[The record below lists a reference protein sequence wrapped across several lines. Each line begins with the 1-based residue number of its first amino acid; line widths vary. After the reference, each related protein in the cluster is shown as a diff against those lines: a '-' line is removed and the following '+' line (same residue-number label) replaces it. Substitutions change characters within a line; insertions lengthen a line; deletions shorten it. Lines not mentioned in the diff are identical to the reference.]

1 MKYLSRNDLE
11 TIGGRVIAA
20 YKRLPAISGQAL
32 ERVDIDF
39 LCQELLGL
47 RIDYARLS
55 LNGEKIGLTSSC
67 DIGVE
72 VFPEDPNSTEE
83 QYYMLDGKTILI
95 ESDLMK
101 EGANIGRRNYTVSHE
116 SCHHILKI
124 LFPHDYGAQASGRSV
139 HCCYRS
145 NRGNGDWEEWQVE
158 TLAAMILLPPECV
171 VRSMERFGLGT
182 QMRLLNRVFA
192 PADYKKFE
200 AMASFMGASK
210 TALSIRMMQ
219 LGLLKRNDLS
229 DPYSLVRVDMD
240 EEDRIL

>member
-72 VFPEDPNSTEE
+72 VFPEDPSSTEE

-116 SCHHILKI
+116 SCHHILKM

-171 VRSMERFGLGT
+171 VRSMERFGLGA

-229 DPYSLVRVDMD
+229 DPYSLVRVEMD

>member
-83 QYYMLDGKTILI
+83 QYINYEEVAPCCQTRTPRTPIFSLLLI
-95 ESDLMK
+95 
-101 EGANIGRRNYTVSHE
+101 
-116 SCHHILKI
+116 C
-124 LFPHDYGAQASGRSV
+124 
-139 HCCYRS
+139 
-145 NRGNGDWEEWQVE
+145 
-158 TLAAMILLPPECV
+158 
-171 VRSMERFGLGT
+171 
-182 QMRLLNRVFA
+182 
-192 PADYKKFE
+192 
-200 AMASFMGASK
+200 
-210 TALSIRMMQ
+210 
-219 LGLLKRNDLS
+219 
-229 DPYSLVRVDMD
+229 
-240 EEDRIL
+240 

>member
-83 QYYMLDGKTILI
+83 QYYIIAERESKCMEYDDSIVRQMVECIKVYPSGKLEIIFGGGYLVE
-95 ESDLMK
+95 ES
-101 EGANIGRRNYTVSHE
+101 V
-116 SCHHILKI
+116 
-124 LFPHDYGAQASGRSV
+124 
-139 HCCYRS
+139 
-145 NRGNGDWEEWQVE
+145 
-158 TLAAMILLPPECV
+158 
-171 VRSMERFGLGT
+171 
-182 QMRLLNRVFA
+182 
-192 PADYKKFE
+192 
-200 AMASFMGASK
+200 
-210 TALSIRMMQ
+210 
-219 LGLLKRNDLS
+219 
-229 DPYSLVRVDMD
+229 
-240 EEDRIL
+240 

>member
-32 ERVDIDF
+32 ERVDIDS

-72 VFPEDPNSTEE
+72 VFPEDPSSTEE

-95 ESDLMK
+95 ESDLSFRG
-101 EGANIGRRNYTVSHE
+101 EGAAVKLAE
-116 SCHHILKI
+116 
-124 LFPHDYGAQASGRSV
+124 DD
-139 HCCYRS
+139 
-145 NRGNGDWEEWQVE
+145 GN
-158 TLAAMILLPPECV
+158 
-171 VRSMERFGLGT
+171 
-182 QMRLLNRVFA
+182 
-192 PADYKKFE
+192 
-200 AMASFMGASK
+200 
-210 TALSIRMMQ
+210 
-219 LGLLKRNDLS
+219 LLKVFLANKQTAGFNPFD
-229 DPYSLVRVDMD
+229 
-240 EEDRIL
+240 

>member
-11 TIGGRVIAA
+11 TIGGRVIEA

-72 VFPEDPNSTEE
+72 VFPEDPSSTEE

-101 EGANIGRRNYTVSHE
+101 EGANIGRRFPRELSPYSENAVSAR
-116 SCHHILKI
+116 L
-124 LFPHDYGAQASGRSV
+124 RSPSKRAF
-139 HCCYRS
+139 HS
-145 NRGNGDWEEWQVE
+145 
-158 TLAAMILLPPECV
+158 LLLQKQQ
-171 VRSMERFGLGT
+171 RKWRLGG
-182 QMRLLNRVFA
+182 
-192 PADYKKFE
+192 
-200 AMASFMGASK
+200 MAS
-210 TALSIRMMQ
+210 
-219 LGLLKRNDLS
+219 
-229 DPYSLVRVDMD
+229 
-240 EEDRIL
+240 

>member
-32 ERVDIDF
+32 ERVDIDS
-39 LCQELLGL
+39 LCQELLDL

-72 VFPEDPNSTEE
+72 VFPEDPSSTEE

-101 EGANIGRRNYTVSHE
+101 EGANIGRRNYTRFPRELSPYSENAVSTR
-116 SCHHILKI
+116 L
-124 LFPHDYGAQASGRSV
+124 RSPSKRAF
-139 HCCYRS
+139 RS
-145 NRGNGDWEEWQVE
+145 
-158 TLAAMILLPPECV
+158 LLLQKQQ
-171 VRSMERFGLGT
+171 RKWRLGG
-182 QMRLLNRVFA
+182 
-192 PADYKKFE
+192 
-200 AMASFMGASK
+200 MAS
-210 TALSIRMMQ
+210 
-219 LGLLKRNDLS
+219 
-229 DPYSLVRVDMD
+229 
-240 EEDRIL
+240 

>member
-11 TIGGRVIAA
+11 TISGRVIAA
-20 YKRLPAISGQAL
+20 YKKLPAISGQAL

-72 VFPEDPNSTEE
+72 VFSEDPSSTEE

-101 EGANIGRRNYTVSHE
+101 EGANIGRRNYTVSAR
-116 SCHHILKI
+116 L
-124 LFPHDYGAQASGRSV
+124 RSPSKWAF
-139 HCCYRS
+139 RS
-145 NRGNGDWEEWQVE
+145 
-158 TLAAMILLPPECV
+158 LLLQKQQ
-171 VRSMERFGLGT
+171 RKWRLGG
-182 QMRLLNRVFA
+182 
-192 PADYKKFE
+192 
-200 AMASFMGASK
+200 MAS
-210 TALSIRMMQ
+210 
-219 LGLLKRNDLS
+219 
-229 DPYSLVRVDMD
+229 
-240 EEDRIL
+240 

>member
-39 LCQELLGL
+39 LCQELL
-47 RIDYARLS
+47 DYARLS

-95 ESDLMK
+95 ESELMK
-101 EGANIGRRNYTVSHE
+101 EGANTGRRNYTVSAR
-116 SCHHILKI
+116 L
-124 LFPHDYGAQASGRSV
+124 RSPSKWAF
-139 HCCYRS
+139 RS
-145 NRGNGDWEEWQVE
+145 
-158 TLAAMILLPPECV
+158 LLLSKQQ
-171 VRSMERFGLGT
+171 RKWGLGG
-182 QMRLLNRVFA
+182 VA
-192 PADYKKFE
+192 
-200 AMASFMGASK
+200 G
-210 TALSIRMMQ
+210 
-219 LGLLKRNDLS
+219 
-229 DPYSLVRVDMD
+229 
-240 EEDRIL
+240 

>member
-1 MKYLSRNDLE
+1 
-11 TIGGRVIAA
+11 
-20 YKRLPAISGQAL
+20 
-32 ERVDIDF
+32 
-39 LCQELLGL
+39 
-47 RIDYARLS
+47 
-55 LNGEKIGLTSSC
+55 
-67 DIGVE
+67 
-72 VFPEDPNSTEE
+72 
-83 QYYMLDGKTILI
+83 MLDGKTILI

-116 SCHHILKI
+116 SCHHILKM
-124 LFPHDYGAQASGRSV
+124 LFPHDYGAQANGRSV

-229 DPYSLVRVDMD
+229 DPYSLVRVEMD

>member
-20 YKRLPAISGQAL
+20 YKKLPTISGQAP
-32 ERVDIDF
+32 ERVDIDY

-47 RIDYARLS
+47 RVDYARLS

-67 DIGVE
+67 EVGVE
-72 VFPEDPNSTEE
+72 IFPEDPSCEEE

-95 ESDLMK
+95 ESELMK

-116 SCHHILKI
+116 SCHHIL
-124 LFPHDYGAQASGRSV
+124 
-139 HCCYRS
+139 
-145 NRGNGDWEEWQVE
+145 
-158 TLAAMILLPPECV
+158 
-171 VRSMERFGLGT
+171 
-182 QMRLLNRVFA
+182 
-192 PADYKKFE
+192 
-200 AMASFMGASK
+200 ASFMGASK

-229 DPYSLVRVDMD
+229 DPYRLVRVEMD

>member
-32 ERVDIDF
+32 ERVDIDH

-72 VFPEDPNSTEE
+72 VFPEDPSSTEE

-116 SCHHILKI
+116 SCHHILKM

-145 NRGNGDWEEWQVE
+145 N
-158 TLAAMILLPPECV
+158 L
-171 VRSMERFGLGT
+171 
-182 QMRLLNRVFA
+182 
-192 PADYKKFE
+192 
-200 AMASFMGASK
+200 
-210 TALSIRMMQ
+210 
-219 LGLLKRNDLS
+219 
-229 DPYSLVRVDMD
+229 
-240 EEDRIL
+240 